1 MEIKISLL
9 NELFSYPKSDKKTT
23 YKNRDE
29 VENKLREIANHFFE
43 DRFSPYEDNMNFIPE
58 RDLCEVLFPME
69 GHGLDGFISLLS
81 SANFFKAIENEFGF
95 EEDTIMYDDEI
106 EYGPSY
112 FDELVDYVWNLFV
125 IKQQQTKRKRLW
137 GWGK

>member
-43 DRFSPYEDNMNFIPE
+43 DRFSPYEDNMN
-58 RDLCEVLFPME
+58 
-69 GHGLDGFISLLS
+69 
-81 SANFFKAIENEFGF
+81 
-95 EEDTIMYDDEI
+95 
-106 EYGPSY
+106 
-112 FDELVDYVWNLFV
+112 
-125 IKQQQTKRKRLW
+125 
-137 GWGK
+137 